1 MSTDQRVMLADTLDR
16 LFRDH
21 APRRAAVS
29 EGWNAALWAQL
40 EDIGLAQLL
49 VPEAAGGV
57 GGDWEDAHVVAH
69 AVGAHAVALPV
80 GEMMLARALAA
91 RCGLQLAGRVV
102 GLAATSTGTLELS
115 ADGGGRFTGSLYGV
129 PWGRHMDEFVTLL
142 ERGGQ
147 AWLAA
152 VPRAA
157 AGAVAESGNPA
168 GEPRDKLSFDAVPVR
183 AVACA
188 PSLARDILYLSALLR
203 VGQIAGA
210 LQTVLAMSVAYARDR
225 VQFGKPIALFQAV
238 QQQLAVFA
246 AEVAAA
252 GCAARSA
259 FRSAA
264 RGDAHFEIAAAK
276 LRANLAI
283 DTGTAIA
290 HQVHGAIGFT
300 REYELRHF
308 TQRLWSWRS
317 EFGNDR
323 YWSEALGQAVIARG
337 VDEFWADLTRRG
349 DAAATAV
356 APDLD
361 EQRAAA

>member
-16 LFRDH
+16 LFREH

-29 EGWNAALWAQL
+29 EGWNAALWSQL
-40 EDIGLAQLL
+40 DDIGLAQLL

-57 GGDWEDAHVVAH
+57 GGDWEDAQVVAH
-69 AVGAHAVALPV
+69 ALGTHAVALPV
-80 GEMMLARALAA
+80 AEVMLARALAA
-91 RCGLQLAGRVV
+91 RCGLEPVSPAP
-102 GLAATSTGTLELS
+102 GLAATSTGTLEPS

-129 PWGRHMDEFVTLL
+129 PWGRHLDEFVTLL
-142 ERGGQ
+142 EHGGR
-147 AWLAA
+147 AWLGA

-157 AGAVAESGNPA
+157 ASAVAENGNPA
-168 GEPRDKLSFDAVPVR
+168 GEPRDKLSFDAAQVR
-183 AVACA
+183 AVACD
-188 PSLARDILYLSALLR
+188 PGLARDILYLSALLR

-210 LQTVLAMSVAYARDR
+210 LQTVLALSVAYARER
-225 VQFGKPIALFQAV
+225 VQFGKPIGSFQAV
-238 QQQLAVFA
+238 QHQLAVFA
-246 AEVAAA
+246 SEVAAA

-264 RGDAHFEIAAAK
+264 RGDAYFEIAAAK

-283 DTGTAIA
+283 DAGAAIA

-300 REYELRHF
+300 REYDLRHF

-349 DAAATAV
+349 DAAATALLTN
-356 APDLD
+356 AD
-361 EQRAAA
+361 EQRVAA